1 MEKKLAEYKC
11 DTNEAISLKVGMC
24 YLLPSYYCDPLKKK
38 HFTQCFT
45 ETKMKMMLFHL

>member
-24 YLLPSYYCDPLKKK
+24 YLLPSYYCDPLKK
-38 HFTQCFT
+38 
-45 ETKMKMMLFHL
+45 TKNISHNVLLKLR